1 MLVGTAATASRC
13 VESRNAKHRARLQF
27 SLARGNLFRRMN
39 NSMDSELE
47 KLVESGKL
55 TSKSA
60 KQLEQLRPG
69 SFCLHKSWG
78 FGQVAEWNLL
88 LNQVVID
95 FKTKPKHPMQ
105 LVYAAENL
113 TPIPAQH
120 FLARKVK
127 EPDVIKALLKS
138 DPAAVV
144 RNILEGFDGKAALT
158 QISEVLV
165 GDLFTEAEWKRWWTS
180 AKKAMKASGY
190 FSIPTKKSEPIAL
203 RSEPV
208 SRADELLTFFNQ
220 TRQPKEQAAA
230 LDQIIKFHHEFK
242 DPKSELQ
249 PIVEK
254 IENTAAQNQRL
265 HSPLTFELVLGR
277 DDLLARV
284 PELQITRPDLTLE
297 RLISEEESRLGDILA
312 KLPSAKERR
321 VLQAL
326 PRALGD
332 TWTKRAWQMIG
343 ANNPRLVSQIPK
355 IFVENGKNDE
365 LRILL
370 ERAVREHSAS
380 SEMMVWLCRERTNW
394 PELTTPEILP
404 AILSAIERDQHN
416 EASRSSRLRDL
427 LLDDREL
434 IADIFAGADVSI
446 ARDMMRRLLL
456 TPVFDDLTKRSL
468 MARMIKLYPEL
479 ESMATGAQPEEKTET
494 LVVSWSSLHKR
505 QAEYEEIVNKKI
517 PENSKEI
524 GVARSYGDLRE
535 NFEFKAAKQMQ
546 AVLMRRKAELEQML
560 HRARPTDFSNADTSQ
575 VSIGTIATLRDVD
588 SAQEEKYTVL
598 GAWDGDPERDI
609 ISYQTAIGQA
619 LLGKRRGERVALN
632 TDHGT
637 AIYEVIEITP

>member
-1 MLVGTAATASRC
+1 
-13 VESRNAKHRARLQF
+13 
-27 SLARGNLFRRMN
+27 
-39 NSMDSELE
+39 MDAELE

-55 TSKSA
+55 TTKA
-60 KQLEQLRPG
+60 AEQLEQLRPG

-88 LNQVVID
+88 LNQIVID
-95 FKTKPKHPMQ
+95 FKTKAKHPMQ
-105 LVYAAENL
+105 LAYAAENL
-113 TPIPAQH
+113 TPIPAGH
-120 FLARKVK
+120 FLARKVR
-127 EPDVIKALLKS
+127 EPDAIKAALKS

-144 RNILEGFDGKAALT
+144 RNILEGFDGKATLA

-165 GDLFTEAEWKRWWTS
+165 GDLFTETEWKRWWTS
-180 AKKAMKASGY
+180 AKKAMKSSGY
-190 FSIPTKKSEPIAL
+190 FSVPAKKSEPIAL
-203 RSEPV
+203 RGEPV

-220 TRQPKEQAAA
+220 TRQSKEQAAA

-242 DPKSELQ
+242 DPKTQLQ

-254 IENTAAQNQRL
+254 IESTAAQNQKL
-265 HSPLTFELVLGR
+265 HSPLTFELVLAR

-284 PELQITRPDLTLE
+284 PELTITRPDLTLE
-297 RLISEEESRLGDILA
+297 RLISEEEPRLTEILS

-332 TWTKRAWQMIG
+332 AWSRRAWRLM
-343 ANNPRLVSQIPK
+343 ASNNPRLVAQIPK
-355 IFVENGKNDE
+355 IFAENGKIDE
-365 LRILL
+365 LRTLL

-380 SEMMVWLCRERTNW
+380 SEMMVWLCRERANW
-394 PELTTPEILP
+394 PELITPEILP

-434 IADIFAGADVSI
+434 IGDIFKNSEVGA
-446 ARDMMRRLLL
+446 ARDVMRRLLL
-456 TPVFDDLTKRSL
+456 TPVFDNLTKRSL
-468 MARMIKLYPEL
+468 MARVIKLYPEL

-494 LVVSWSSLHKR
+494 LIVSWSSLRKR
-505 QAEYEEIVNKKI
+505 QEEYEEIVNKKI

-546 AVLMRRKAELEQML
+546 AVLMRRKSELEQML
-560 HRARPTDFSNADTSQ
+560 HRARGTDFSNADTFQ
-575 VSIGTIATLRDVD
+575 VSIGTIVTLRDVD
-588 SAQEEKYTVL
+588 SAQEESYSIL
-598 GAWDGDPERDI
+598 GAWDGDPERHI

-619 LLGKRRGERVALN
+619 LLGKKRGERVTLN

-637 AIYEVIEITP
+637 ATYEVLAISSAPQDIAPALAEDQGVALGAG

>member
-1 MLVGTAATASRC
+1 
-13 VESRNAKHRARLQF
+13 
-27 SLARGNLFRRMN
+27 
-39 NSMDSELE
+39 MDAELE

-55 TSKSA
+55 TTKA
-60 KQLEQLRPG
+60 AEQLKQLRPG

-88 LNQVVID
+88 LNQIVID
-95 FKTKPKHPMQ
+95 FKTKARHPMQ
-105 LVYAAENL
+105 LAYAAENL
-113 TPIPAQH
+113 TPIPASH
-120 FLARKVK
+120 FLARKVR
-127 EPDVIKALLKS
+127 EPDAIKAALKS

-144 RNILEGFDGKAALT
+144 RNILEGFDGKATLA

-165 GDLFTEAEWKRWWTS
+165 GDLFTETEWKRWWTS
-180 AKKAMKASGY
+180 AKKAMKSSGY
-190 FSIPTKKSEPIAL
+190 FSVPAKKSEPIAL
-203 RSEPV
+203 RGEPV

-220 TRQPKEQAAA
+220 TRQSKEQAAA

-242 DPKSELQ
+242 DPKTQLQ

-254 IENTAAQNQRL
+254 IESTAAQNQKL
-265 HSPLTFELVLGR
+265 HSPLTFELVLAR

-284 PELQITRPDLTLE
+284 PELTITRPDLTLE
-297 RLISEEESRLGDILA
+297 RLISEEEPRLTEILS

-332 TWTKRAWQMIG
+332 AWTRRVWRMMVS
-343 ANNPRLVSQIPK
+343 NNPRLVAQIPK
-355 IFVENGKNDE
+355 IFVENGKIDE
-365 LRILL
+365 LRTLL

-380 SEMMVWLCRERTNW
+380 SEMMVWLCRERANW
-394 PELTTPEILP
+394 PELITPEILP

-416 EASRSSRLRDL
+416 ETSRSSRLRDL

-434 IADIFAGADVSI
+434 IGDIFANSEVGA
-446 ARDMMRRLLL
+446 ARDVMRRLLL
-456 TPVFDDLTKRSL
+456 TPVFDNLTKRSL
-468 MARMIKLYPEL
+468 MARVIKLYPEL

-494 LVVSWSSLHKR
+494 LVVSWSSLRKR
-505 QAEYEEIVNKKI
+505 QEEYEEIVNKKI

-546 AVLMRRKAELEQML
+546 AVLMRRKSELEQML
-560 HRARPTDFSNADTSQ
+560 HRARGTDFSNADTFQ
-575 VSIGTIATLRDVD
+575 VSIGTIVTLRDVD
-588 SAQEEKYTVL
+588 SAQEESYSIL
-598 GAWDGDPERDI
+598 GAWDGDPERHI

-619 LLGKRRGERVALN
+619 LLGKKRGERVTLN

-637 AIYEVIEITP
+637 ATYEVLAISSAPLDIAPTLTEDQGVALGAG

>member
-1 MLVGTAATASRC
+1 
-13 VESRNAKHRARLQF
+13 
-27 SLARGNLFRRMN
+27 
-39 NSMDSELE
+39 MDAELE

-55 TSKSA
+55 TTKA
-60 KQLEQLRPG
+60 AEQLEQLRPG

-88 LNQVVID
+88 LNQIVID
-95 FKTKPKHPMQ
+95 FKTKAKHPMQ
-105 LVYAAENL
+105 LAYAAENL
-113 TPIPAQH
+113 TPIPAGH
-120 FLARKVK
+120 FLARKVS
-127 EPDVIKALLKS
+127 EPDTVKAALKS

-144 RNILEGFDGKAALT
+144 RNILEGFEGRATLA

-165 GDLFTEAEWKRWWTS
+165 GDLFTETEWKRWWTS
-180 AKKAMKASGY
+180 AKKAMKSSGY
-190 FSIPTKKSEPIAL
+190 FSIPAKKSEPIAL
-203 RSEPV
+203 RGEPV

-220 TRQPKEQAAA
+220 TRQSKEQAAA

-242 DPKSELQ
+242 DPKTQLQ

-254 IENTAAQNQRL
+254 IESTAAQNQKL
-265 HSPLTFELVLGR
+265 HSPLTFELVLAR

-284 PELQITRPDLTLE
+284 PELTITRPDLTLE
-297 RLISEEESRLGDILA
+297 RLISEEESRLTEILS

-332 TWTKRAWQMIG
+332 AWTRRAWRMMVS
-343 ANNPRLVSQIPK
+343 NNPRLVAQIPK
-355 IFVENGKNDE
+355 IFAENGKIDE
-365 LRILL
+365 LRTLL

-380 SEMMVWLCRERTNW
+380 SEMMVWLCRERPGW
-394 PELTTPEILP
+394 PELITPEILP

-416 EASRSSRLRDL
+416 ETSRSSRLRDL

-434 IADIFAGADVSI
+434 IGDIFANCEVGA
-446 ARDMMRRLLL
+446 ARDVMRRLLL
-456 TPVFDDLTKRSL
+456 TPVFDNLTKRSL
-468 MARMIKLYPEL
+468 MARVIKLYPEL

-494 LVVSWSSLHKR
+494 LIVSWSSLRKR
-505 QAEYEEIVNKKI
+505 QEEFEEIVNKKI

-546 AVLMRRKAELEQML
+546 AVLMRRKSELEQML
-560 HRARPTDFSNADTSQ
+560 HCARGTDFSNADTFQ
-575 VSIGTIATLRDVD
+575 VSIGTIVTLRDVD
-588 SAQEEKYTVL
+588 SAQEESYSIL
-598 GAWDGDPERDI
+598 GAWDGNPERHI

-619 LLGKRRGERVALN
+619 LLGKKRGERVTLN

-637 AIYEVIEITP
+637 ATYEVVAISSAPLDIAPALAEDQGVALGAG

>member
-1 MLVGTAATASRC
+1 
-13 VESRNAKHRARLQF
+13 
-27 SLARGNLFRRMN
+27 
-39 NSMDSELE
+39 MDAELE

-55 TSKSA
+55 TTKA
-60 KQLEQLRPG
+60 AEQLEQLRPG

-88 LNQVVID
+88 LNQIVID
-95 FKTKPKHPMQ
+95 FKTKAKHPMQ
-105 LVYAAENL
+105 LAYAAENL
-113 TPIPAQH
+113 TPIPAGH
-120 FLARKVK
+120 FLARKVS
-127 EPDVIKALLKS
+127 EPDTVKAALKS

-144 RNILEGFDGKAALT
+144 RNILEGFEGRATLA

-165 GDLFTEAEWKRWWTS
+165 GDLFTETEWKRWWTS
-180 AKKAMKASGY
+180 AKKAMKSSGY
-190 FSIPTKKSEPIAL
+190 FSIPAKKSEPIAL
-203 RSEPV
+203 RGEPV

-220 TRQPKEQAAA
+220 TRQSKEQAAA

-242 DPKSELQ
+242 DPKTQLQ

-254 IENTAAQNQRL
+254 IESTAAQNQKL
-265 HSPLTFELVLGR
+265 HSPLTFELVLAR
-277 DDLLARV
+277 DDLLGRV
-284 PELQITRPDLTLE
+284 PELTITRPDLTLE
-297 RLISEEESRLGDILA
+297 RLISEEESRLTEILS

-332 TWTKRAWQMIG
+332 AWTRRAWRMMVS
-343 ANNPRLVSQIPK
+343 NNPRLVAQIPK
-355 IFVENGKNDE
+355 IFAENGKIDE
-365 LRILL
+365 LRTLL

-380 SEMMVWLCRERTNW
+380 SEMMVWLCRERPGW
-394 PELTTPEILP
+394 PELITPEILP

-416 EASRSSRLRDL
+416 ETSRSSRLRDL

-434 IADIFAGADVSI
+434 IGDIFANSEVGA
-446 ARDMMRRLLL
+446 ARDVMRRLLL
-456 TPVFDDLTKRSL
+456 TPVFDNLTKRSL
-468 MARMIKLYPEL
+468 MARVIKLYPEL

-494 LVVSWSSLHKR
+494 LIVSWSSLRKR
-505 QAEYEEIVNKKI
+505 QEEYEEIVNKKI

-546 AVLMRRKAELEQML
+546 AVLMRRKSELEQML
-560 HRARPTDFSNADTSQ
+560 HRARGTDFSNADTFQ
-575 VSIGTIATLRDVD
+575 VSIGTIVTLRDVD
-588 SAQEEKYTVL
+588 SAQEESYSIL
-598 GAWDGDPERDI
+598 GAWDGDPERHI

-619 LLGKRRGERVALN
+619 LLGKKRGERVTLN

-637 AIYEVIEITP
+637 ATYEVVAISSAPLDIAPALAEDQGVALGAG